1 MAGFRVDCKE
11 KHAVHE
17 RIVAIGCT
25 NTATGSTHRFLEE
38 EAIKRIEAKADTFHV
53 VDSKGHSA
61 LVKVEERHGR
71 KFLIT
76 ERDGVKTDNLLFLP
90 DCRPV
95 RSVAP
100 SGSHCVLDLPGA
112 AWTR

>member
-1 MAGFRVDCKE
+1 MAEFRVGCKE

-25 NTATGSTHRFLEE
+25 NIAAGSTHRFLEDE
-38 EAIKRIEAKADTFHV
+38 VINRIEAKTDMFHV
-53 VDSKGHSA
+53 QDSKGNRA
-61 LVKVEERHGR
+61 TVKVEERGDR

-90 DCRPV
+90 ECPAV
-95 RSVAP
+95 RVVTP
-100 SGSHCVLDLPGA
+100 SGSHCV
-112 AWTR
+112 RN